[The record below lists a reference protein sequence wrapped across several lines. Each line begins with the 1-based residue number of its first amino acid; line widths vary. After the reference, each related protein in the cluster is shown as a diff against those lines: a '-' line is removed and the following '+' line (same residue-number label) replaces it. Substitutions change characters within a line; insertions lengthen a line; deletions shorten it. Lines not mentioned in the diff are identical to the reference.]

1 MRVTWFIL
9 ILLHVLTAVGGS
21 NAQTAPQGPPDPL
34 AAGATP
40 ATVHPIARW
49 LDLQGGN
56 LALDYKR
63 AQPTDAPW
71 YYQLQYRFLVRG
83 LLKLDERGRYAVGF
97 RVSTGNAFTFSWN
110 NTGAGLGGF
119 EADVY
124 LKDLFL
130 AASPAKHLEFQ
141 YGGIGINRGES
152 TEITSYSVNGYLTG
166 ERISIKHPEK
176 LFFDEI
182 SATGGYLG
190 DPHEPGVF
198 HRFHRL
204 ASMNYHQFLVSKKF
218 REQVSVSADY
228 TFQDGVDT
236 LREAIKLKIKRT
248 RVLDSLVFE
257 NYERLD
263 LQPAWGCA
271 LSAQKDAGTRLTLLG
286 GYADVD
292 KNYVN
297 WNADRMGKGRRLYI
311 AATYN
316 FWREFSAGVYAT
328 RAFANDFKLA
338 SANRFDLILMYDILK
353 ALKRADIL

>member
-1 MRVTWFIL
+1 MRKTWL
-9 ILLHVLTAVGGS
+9 IVFLLQMLTA
-21 NAQTAPQGPPDPL
+21 AQAGNSQTVPQGTPDPPPEGMT
-34 AAGATP
+34 AVP
-40 ATVHPIARW
+40 SSRVARW

-63 AQPTDAPW
+63 AEPTDAPW
-71 YYQLQYRFLVRG
+71 YYQLQYRFLMRG

-119 EADVY
+119 EAAVY
-124 LKDLFL
+124 LKEFYFS
-130 AASPAKHLEFQ
+130 ASPSKHVEFQ

-152 TEITSYSVNGYLTG
+152 TEITSYSINGYLTG
-166 ERISIKHPEK
+166 ERISVKCPEK

-182 SATGGYLG
+182 SAAGGYLG
-190 DPHEPGVF
+190 DPYDPGIF

-228 TFQDGVDT
+228 TFQDGVET
-236 LREAIKLKIKRT
+236 LREAIKLKIKRS
-248 RVLDSLVFE
+248 RVLDSLLFE

-263 LQPAWGCA
+263 FQPAWGCA
-271 LSAQKDAGTRLTLLG
+271 LSAQKDAGQRLTLVG

-328 RAFANDFKLA
+328 RAFANDFRLA
-338 SANRFDLILMYDILK
+338 SANRFDLLLTYDILK